1 MLASIFK
8 KYDIRGEYPT
18 KINEEV
24 AFSIGQV
31 YADYLKSNDPK
42 GTPNKVI
49 VGRDIRLSSEEL
61 SVALIN
67 GIISTGIDVLN
78 IGLASSPHYNYA
90 SAHFNLPAIL
100 ITASHMTK
108 NFNGF
113 KFVFSGNTILTDQHL
128 AKIKEVALSDIK
140 IPTSKASGIV
150 ENTTILE
157 EYIKEIRQF
166 IKTPF
171 KKLKIVM
178 DAGNAMAGLSLEKI
192 FEDTGLEIIPLY
204 TTLDGNF
211 PNHETN
217 PKIAKNQIDLKRKIV
232 EEKADLGFMFDG
244 DADRF
249 YAFDRSGDVI
259 FPSYISAL
267 MGRYLIRNYPGNEV
281 VVEVRTSNVVRY
293 VVEKAGGKVL
303 VTKPWHIM
311 IKLALTQNPD
321 AVLGS
326 ETSGHYIFRDFY
338 KIDDGILAAVV
349 FLQAISN
356 EEKSVD
362 DILDE
367 FRKKYF
373 IIEETNFQ
381 FDNKTKQDQKLA
393 EVENYYKNQ
402 SMKIEKIDGI
412 SMSFDNWHFNLRSSE
427 TDPVLRLNMEAN
439 SKELMEK
446 KCKELADLIQK

>member
-1 MLASIFK
+1 MLVSIFK
-8 KYDIRGEYPT
+8 KYDIRGKYPT
-18 KINEEV
+18 EINKDV
-24 AFSIGQV
+24 AFRIGQIF
-31 YADYLKSNDPK
+31 ANYLKSDDPK
-42 GTPNKVI
+42 GTPSKII

-61 SVALIN
+61 SVSLIN
-67 GIISTGIDVLN
+67 GILSTGIDVFN
-78 IGLASSPHYNYA
+78 IGLASSPHFNYA
-90 SAHFNLPAIL
+90 SARFNLPAIL
-100 ITASHMTK
+100 VTASHMKK

-113 KFVFSGNTILTDQHL
+113 KFVFSGNTTLEDKHL
-128 AKIKEVALSDIK
+128 AKIKEVALGDTK
-140 IPTSKASGIV
+140 IPISQTKGVV
-150 ENTTILE
+150 ENITILE
-157 EYIKEIRQF
+157 EYIRELKQF

-171 KKLKIVM
+171 KKLKVVM
-178 DAGNAMAGLSLEKI
+178 DAGNAMAGLSLEKV
-192 FEDTGLEIIPLY
+192 FENTGLEIIPLY

-217 PKIAKNQIDLKRKIV
+217 PKIAENQIDLKRKIV

-249 YAFDRSGDVI
+249 YAFDRNGDVI

-281 VVEVRTSNVVRY
+281 VVEVRTSNVVRHIIK
-293 VVEKAGGKVL
+293 KAGGKVL
-303 VTKPWHIM
+303 VTKPWHTM
-311 IKLALTQNPD
+311 IKLALTQHPN

-338 KIDDGILAAVV
+338 KIDDGILAAIV

-373 IIEETNFQ
+373 IIKETNFQ
-381 FDNKTKQDQKLA
+381 FDDRVKQEQKLT
-393 EVENYYKNQ
+393 EVEEYYKNQ
-402 SMKIEKIDGI
+402 SIKIQKIDGL
-412 SMSFDNWHFNLRSSE
+412 SMSFGDWHFNLRSSE
-427 TDPVLRLNMEAN
+427 TEPFLRLNMEAN
-439 SKELMEK
+439 SKELMEEK
-446 KCKELADLIQK
+446 RKELAEIIQT